1 MPVDIEVVPAA
12 PTAQRDAVRVE
23 VTEAEVWDASAEI
36 DPEDLSYPAQ
46 PAKHYYLTFEEGGE
60 ILGQSYVFGVSAVGK
75 HEFYDYIF
83 PKAGSW
89 TVRLNDSADDSSV
102 ATQAV
107 TVAELTE

>member
-1 MPVDIEVVPAA
+1 MPVAITVVPAA

-23 VTEAEVWDASAEI
+23 VTDAEVWDASAS
-36 DPEDLSYPAQ
+36 PEEDAYPTQ
-46 PAKHYYLTFEEGGE
+46 PAKHYYLTFEESGE
-60 ILGQSYVFGVSAVGK
+60 ILGTSYVFGVSAVGR

-102 ATQAV
+102 ATESV
-107 TVAELTE
+107 TVATLTE